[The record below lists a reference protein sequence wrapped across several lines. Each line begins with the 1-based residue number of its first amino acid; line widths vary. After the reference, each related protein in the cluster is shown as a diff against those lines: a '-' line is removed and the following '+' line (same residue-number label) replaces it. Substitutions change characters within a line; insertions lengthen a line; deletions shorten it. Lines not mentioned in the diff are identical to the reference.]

1 MKLKPQTLDRLKQ
14 ILEPELHKAIGSSI
28 LRAGDQYVLYGA
40 WSIETIDP
48 NTVQVRKHGEIV
60 GTFFNLKNAVSWC
73 VAERYNRIR
82 LAFEIQNLD
91 SELSRLSNDVTMSQ
105 SLLKRARDP
114 DIRMVVRIKM
124 EHNHSKLNNIQYQLE
139 KCVKRAKYCQLQGFN
154 DEIARTRRPAPI
166 RTNR

>member
-1 MKLKPQTLDRLKQ
+1 MKIKPHTLDRLQ
-14 ILEPELHKAIGSSI
+14 QMLEPELHKAIGSSI
-28 LRAGDQYVLYGA
+28 LRAGDQYVMYGA
-40 WSIETIDP
+40 WSIETVDDVTI
-48 NTVQVRKHGEIV
+48 QVRKHGDIV

-73 VAERYNRIR
+73 VAERYHRVA

-91 SELSRLSNDVTMSQ
+91 NALSRLSNDVTASQ

-114 DIRMVVRIKM
+114 DTRLVVRIKM
-124 EHNHSKLNNIQYQLE
+124 EHNHSKLTNIQYQLD